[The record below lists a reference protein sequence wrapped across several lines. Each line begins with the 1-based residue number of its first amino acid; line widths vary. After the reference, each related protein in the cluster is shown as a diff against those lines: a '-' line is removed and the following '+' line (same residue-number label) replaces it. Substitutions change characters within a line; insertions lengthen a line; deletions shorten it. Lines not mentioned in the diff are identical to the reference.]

1 MSDALKGVIAGSVA
15 TLVLSGLMIL
25 NSTIGL
31 MPQIDIVRLLT
42 TLGTLTTASA
52 WMDHFIVGV
61 VVWGL
66 LFAAIDA
73 TTTRPALW
81 MKGMIFGV
89 FAWLMM
95 MVTFMPLAGAGF
107 FGAKIGITAVVG
119 LLFLHLVYGIVLGL
133 TYGLL
138 GLWVPVK
145 AAVILPKEEQIAVA
159 GPNPYTMSSAD
170 INDHVL
176 SSSPAGKTVLI
187 AFGCLIGFFALLVLA
202 MEYRTT
208 LGF

>member
-1 MSDALKGVIAGSVA
+1 MSDALKGVIAGFIA
-15 TLVLSGLMIL
+15 TLVLSALMIL

-73 TTTRPALW
+73 TTARKAFW

-107 FGAKIGITAVVG
+107 FGAKIGITPVLG
-119 LLFLHLVYGIVLGL
+119 LLFLHLVYGVVLGV

-145 AAVILPKEEQIAVA
+145 VAVILPKEQQMVVA
-159 GPNPYTMSSAD
+159 GPNPNTMNSA
-170 INDHVL
+170 ILTTTSCQAVGSHRAEPEAARQACG
-176 SSSPAGKTVLI
+176 SPPASHIHRGV
-187 AFGCLIGFFALLVLA
+187 AFGS
-202 MEYRTT
+202 
-208 LGF
+208 

>member
-1 MSDALKGVIAGSVA
+1 MPNALKGMIAGFVA

-42 TLGTLTTASA
+42 TLGTLTPASA
-52 WMDHFIVGV
+52 WMDHFIVGT

-66 LFAAIDA
+66 LFAAVDA

-95 MVTFMPLAGAGF
+95 LVTFLPLAGAGF
-107 FGAKIGITAVVG
+107 LGAKMEITTLVG
-119 LLFLHLVYGIVLGL
+119 LLFLHLIYGVVLGA
-133 TYGLL
+133 TYGFL
-138 GLWVPVK
+138 GVWVPVK
-145 AAVILPKEEQIAVA
+145 AAVILPKEEQIIVT
-159 GPNPYTMSSAD
+159 GPNPYTMNSGD
-170 INDHVL
+170 INDHVT
-176 SSSPAGKTVLI
+176 SSSPSGKTVLI
-187 AFGCLIGFFALLVLA
+187 TFGCLAGFFALLVLV

>member
-1 MSDALKGVIAGSVA
+1 MPNALKGVIAGFVA
-15 TLVLSGLMIL
+15 TLVLSALMIL

-52 WMDHFIVGV
+52 WMDHFIVGA

-66 LFAAIDA
+66 LFAAVDA
-73 TTTRPALW
+73 TTIRPAVW
-81 MKGMIFGV
+81 VKGMIFGV

-107 FGAKIGITAVVG
+107 FGAKIGITAAVG
-119 LLFLHLVYGIVLGL
+119 LLFLHLVYGVVLGVA
-133 TYGLL
+133 YGLL

-145 AAVILPKEEQIAVA
+145 AAVILPKEEQIVVA
-159 GPNPYTMSSAD
+159 GPNPYTANSAD

-176 SSSPAGKTVLI
+176 SSSPSGKTVLI

>member
-1 MSDALKGVIAGSVA
+1 MPNALKGVIAGFVA
-15 TLVLSGLMIL
+15 TLVLSVLMIF

-52 WMDHFIVGV
+52 WMDHFIVGA

-66 LFAAIDA
+66 LFAAVDA

-81 MKGMIFGV
+81 MKGIIFGV
-89 FAWLMM
+89 FAWVMM

-107 FGAKIGITAVVG
+107 FGAKIGITPAVG
-119 LLFLHLVYGIVLGL
+119 LLFLHLVYGVVLGVA
-133 TYGLL
+133 YGLL
-138 GLWVPVK
+138 GLWVPAKV
-145 AAVILPKEEQIAVA
+145 AVILPKEEQMVVA
-159 GPNPYTMSSAD
+159 GPNPYTMNSAD
-170 INDHVL
+170 INDNVL
-176 SSSPAGKTVLI
+176 SSSPSGKTVLI

>member
-1 MSDALKGVIAGSVA
+1 MPNALKGVIAGFVA
-15 TLVLSGLMIL
+15 TLVLSVLMIF

-52 WMDHFIVGV
+52 WMDHFILGA

-66 LFAAIDA
+66 LFAAVDA

-81 MKGMIFGV
+81 MKGIIFGV
-89 FAWLMM
+89 FAWVMM

-107 FGAKIGITAVVG
+107 FGAKIGITPAVG
-119 LLFLHLVYGIVLGL
+119 LLFLHLVYGVVLGVA
-133 TYGLL
+133 YGLL
-138 GLWVPVK
+138 GLWVPAKV
-145 AAVILPKEEQIAVA
+145 AVILPKEEQMVVA
-159 GPNPYTMSSAD
+159 GPNPYTMNSAD
-170 INDHVL
+170 INDNVL
-176 SSSPAGKTVLI
+176 SSSPSGKTVLI

>member
-1 MSDALKGVIAGSVA
+1 MPNALKGVIAGFVA
-15 TLVLSGLMIL
+15 TLVLSALMIL

-52 WMDHFIVGV
+52 WMDHFIVGAL
-61 VVWGL
+61 VWGL
-66 LFAAIDA
+66 LFAAVDA

-81 MKGMIFGV
+81 LKGMIFGV

-95 MVTFMPLAGAGF
+95 MVTFLPLAGAGF
-107 FGAKIGITAVVG
+107 FGAKIGITPVLG
-119 LLFLHLVYGIVLGL
+119 LLFLHLVYGVVLGV

-145 AAVILPKEEQIAVA
+145 VAVILPKEQQMVVNKFA
-159 GPNPYTMSSAD
+159 SAF
-170 INDHVL
+170 L
-176 SSSPAGKTVLI
+176 MPAKDVRARWPG
-187 AFGCLIGFFALLVLA
+187 ALLRPL
-202 MEYRTT
+202 
-208 LGF
+208 FK